1 MIPPQFPRWKCHK
14 EVGAVKIAEIRDYHQ
29 EGLSG
34 SPGAILV
41 SEKYPSVISI
51 AVDSAYLAKHKPEV
65 GGYFVFYED
74 GYQSFSP
81 AKAFEGGY
89 TRVEMNALELGA
101 AVRAAGLAGK

>member
-14 EVGAVKIAEIRDYHQ
+14 EVGAVKIAEIRVNA
-29 EGLSG
+29 SG
-34 SPGAILV
+34 SGAILV
-41 SEKYPSVISI
+41 SEKYPSIISI

-65 GGYFVFYED
+65 GGYYVFYD

-81 AKAFEGGY
+81 AKVFEDGY
-89 TRVEMNALELGA
+89 TRMEMNALELGA